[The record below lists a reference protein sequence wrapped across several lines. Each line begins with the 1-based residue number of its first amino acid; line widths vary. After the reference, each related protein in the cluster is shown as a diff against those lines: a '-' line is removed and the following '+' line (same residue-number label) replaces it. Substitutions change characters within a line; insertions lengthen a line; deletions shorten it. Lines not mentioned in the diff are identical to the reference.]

1 VAALLSV
8 GVYHRLHFVSG
19 YWIPMTTL
27 IILNPKVADTN
38 NKAIARMVG
47 TIVGAVL
54 ASLIAG
60 LLRPEAWML
69 VVLVTVFVGATYALQ
84 FVNYSAFAT
93 MLTSYIVFL
102 LAINKLPEHQI
113 IVHRVEA
120 TLIGGAIGM
129 LVHFTSHQAEGWT
142 SG

>member
-1 VAALLSV
+1 
-8 GVYHRLHFVSG
+8 
-19 YWIPMTTL
+19 MTTL

-129 LVHFTSHQAEGWT
+129 LVHFTSHHAEGWT